1 MLENAIRFFCFLSL
15 INASSECSDKTAHYY
30 KFTGVFVNVAKNV
43 KLANCCQKA
52 LARIYICAGS
62 PDPSLFDCG
71 YIRHVWSR
79 ADSYLEIET
88 YF

>member
-1 MLENAIRFFCFLSL
+1 MSNLL
-15 INASSECSDKTAHYY
+15 TA
-30 KFTGVFVNVAKNV
+30 AR
-43 KLANCCQKA
+43 KLLRGYAFAQ
-52 LARIYICAGS
+52 AR

>member
-1 MLENAIRFFCFLSL
+1 MQQKMSNLL
-15 INASSECSDKTAHYY
+15 TA
-30 KFTGVFVNVAKNV
+30 AR
-43 KLANCCQKA
+43 KLF
-52 LARIYICAGS
+52 ARLYICAGS

-79 ADSYLEIET
+79 TDSYLEIET

>member
-1 MLENAIRFFCFLSL
+1 MSNLL
-15 INASSECSDKTAHYY
+15 TADR
-30 KFTGVFVNVAKNV
+30 
-43 KLANCCQKA
+43 KLF
-52 LARIYICAGS
+52 ARLYICAGS

-79 ADSYLEIET
+79 TDSYLEIET